1 MRLRLSTAPGRMA
14 KRGKKAAKAEAA
26 KAEAAKAAA
35 NAEKSATPRSTS
47 KGAAA
52 SQPGRDDRD
61 DGGDQRQ
68 GGDSRGGDESTNGG
82 DDGGSPGAAGAFEF
96 VVTVLQCDGLK
107 KAGRSGQASVFVGL
121 SAGSA
126 SGQSAAVPYDGG
138 RPQWNRGRGCVPAAL
153 TVAADIRFRVAD
165 SCSKCAARKWSWRFH
180 RHRHPS
186 KRSCGTRAADAMN

>member
-1 MRLRLSTAPGRMA
+1 MA

-52 SQPGRDDRD
+52 SQPDRDDHDDRD

-68 GGDSRGGDESTNGG
+68 GGDRRGGDESTNGG